1 MEAIL
6 DFITQNWTFLL
17 ILVGSVLVILTVY
30 MLFNIRPSEART
42 GEVETKSVVP
52 NRPVETEANPSIP
65 TQAPIV
71 KNGEILQ
78 TLILPPA
85 PIANDPS
92 IIPTTEPNPA
102 PAQTPTVLPTVP
114 PIVQLSSSKDDP
126 APAPKPKKPLGRYH
140 VMFRSADEKWIVKR
154 ENAERII
161 RVLETQKEAISFATI
176 KALTNE
182 TTIVIHKKD
191 GKIRKQNYKKSDEA

>member
-17 ILVGSVLVILTVY
+17 ILVGSILVILTLY
-30 MLFNIRPSEART
+30 MLFNIRTSD
-42 GEVETKSVVP
+42 TKSGEEEAP
-52 NRPVETEANPSIP
+52 KKNPAKPVASEEPLP
-65 TQAPIV
+65 LLTQEPVV
-71 KNGEILQ
+71 KNGEILP
-78 TLILPPA
+78 TLVIAPTDPAVEPEVTPVIPPVQPVEKPQA
-85 PIANDPS
+85 IEVSDKPTEEPIA
-92 IIPTTEPNPA
+92 TTES
-102 PAQTPTVLPTVP
+102 Q
-114 PIVQLSSSKDDP
+114 
-126 APAPKPKKPLGRYH
+126 PKPKKPLGRYH
-140 VMFRSADEKWIVKR
+140 VMFRAADEKWIVKR
-154 ENAERII
+154 ENADRII

>member
-17 ILVGSVLVILTVY
+17 ILVGSVLVILTLY
-30 MLFNIRPSEART
+30 MLFNIRPSESRNA
-42 GEVETKSVVP
+42 EDETKPVAP
-52 NRPVETEANPSIP
+52 TAPVEKEEHTAIP
-65 TQAPIV
+65 TQMPIV

-78 TLILPPA
+78 TL
-85 PIANDPS
+85 
-92 IIPTTEPNPA
+92 
-102 PAQTPTVLPTVP
+102 VLPTPPTVTETNDIPESKPSPVP
-114 PIVQLSSSKDDP
+114 IQPSTPPLEVDPDLSEETSVTP
-126 APAPKPKKPLGRYH
+126 ASKPKKPLGRYH
-140 VMFRSADEKWIVKR
+140 VMFRSTDEKWIVKR

-161 RVLETQKEAISFATI
+161 RILETQKEAISFATI